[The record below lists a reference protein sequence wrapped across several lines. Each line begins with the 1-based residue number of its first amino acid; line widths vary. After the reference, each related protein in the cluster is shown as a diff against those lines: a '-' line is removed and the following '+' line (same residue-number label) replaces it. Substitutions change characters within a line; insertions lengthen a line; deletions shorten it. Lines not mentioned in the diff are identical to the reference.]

1 MINFVRAGGI
11 AAASVALIA
20 TATFAS
26 PSQAEQSANAA
37 PAVHYLTH
45 ASASLD
51 AAQVADSPA
60 TAAQP
65 AAPQGAPVAQPA
77 APAAAPAQNPFARI
91 GQVFKSTFGGA
102 QAQPAVATVQ
112 AQPRSL
118 HELVAA
124 HAGTEVGDAEQE
136 CLANAVYFEARGE
149 PVEGQLA
156 VAEVVLN
163 RTRSGKYPTGICDVV
178 VQPWQFSFIRKGRFP
193 QADRSS
199 DSWRK
204 AVAISRIALDKLSAQ
219 VPQDVLWYHATY
231 VSQSWGKRLKRETQI
246 GLHIFYS

>member
-11 AAASVALIA
+11 AAATVALIA
-20 TATFAS
+20 TAAFAS

-51 AAQVADSPA
+51 AAQVAASPA
-60 TAAQP
+60 TAVQP
-65 AAPQGAPVAQPA
+65 AAPQGAPAAQPS
-77 APAAAPAQNPFARI
+77 APAQNPFAKI
-91 GQVFKSTFGGA
+91 GEVFKSTFGGA
-102 QAQPAVATVQ
+102 PAQPAVATVQ

-124 HAGTEVGDAEQE
+124 HAGTQVSDAEQE

-149 PVEGQLA
+149 PIEGQLA

-163 RTRSGKYPTGICDVV
+163 RTRSGKYPAGICDVV

-231 VSQSWGKRLKRETQI
+231 VSPSWGKRLKRETQI

>member
-1 MINFVRAGGI
+1 MIRTVRAAGFAVAAFVI
-11 AAASVALIA
+11 AASAAWSGPLQAVQGDAAPTVHYLSHADAS
-20 TATFAS
+20 
-26 PSQAEQSANAA
+26 AEISDIGVNDGGSNAA
-37 PAVHYLTH
+37 PAT
-45 ASASLD
+45 
-51 AAQVADSPA
+51 PA
-60 TAAQP
+60 R
-65 AAPQGAPVAQPA
+65 VE
-77 APAAAPAQNPFARI
+77 APAATTVASATEAEHLGAFADQMI
-91 GQVFKSTFGGA
+91 A
-102 QAQPAVATVQ
+102 LADAVLPH
-112 AQPRSL
+112 PRSL
-118 HELVAA
+118 GELVNAY
-124 HAGTEVGDAEQE
+124 AGLSTDDRQQD

-149 PVEGQLA
+149 PIEGQLA

-163 RTRSGKYPTGICDVV
+163 RTRSGKYPAGICDVV

-231 VSQSWGKRLKRETQI
+231 VSPSWGKRLKRETQI